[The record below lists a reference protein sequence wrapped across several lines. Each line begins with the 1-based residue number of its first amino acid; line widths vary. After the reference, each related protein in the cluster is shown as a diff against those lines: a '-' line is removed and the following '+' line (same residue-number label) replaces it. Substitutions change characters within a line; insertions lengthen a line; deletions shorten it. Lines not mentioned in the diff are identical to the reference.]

1 MLEVTF
7 RKGTFTKIRLPRATI
22 WILVQIMT
30 AGLAFSQVLTHGPV
44 VGGVT
49 SSSANVFVRT
59 DQAASVV
66 LRYGTDPN
74 LQTYRVSGAFQTRAP
89 NDFTKII
96 ALSSLPAQT
105 TIYINVVANGVSQF
119 ASPPYPSFT
128 TFPSNGTSKDF
139 NFVVLSDFKNTAL
152 LTNSVQTFASAAAE
166 APAFVFIGGDFD
178 HRNPLTLLGKRKM
191 FKDLYDAKS

>member
-1 MLEVTF
+1 MKTHL
-7 RKGTFTKIRLPRATI
+7 LRATV

-30 AGLAFSQVLTHGPV
+30 VGLIFGQVLTHGPV

-74 LQTYRVSGAFQTRAP
+74 LQTYQVSGTFQTRAW
-89 NDFTKII
+89 NDFTHILP
-96 ALSSLPAQT
+96 LSSLPAET
-105 TIYINVVANGVSQF
+105 TVYINVVVNGVSQF

-128 TFPSNGTSKDF
+128 TFPS
-139 NFVVLSDFKNTAL
+139 
-152 LTNSVQTFASAAAE
+152 
-166 APAFVFIGGDFD
+166 
-178 HRNPLTLLGKRKM
+178 
-191 FKDLYDAKS
+191 